1 MTNQTSPFAASN
13 PLQSRIIDLISWR
26 LNLPAT
32 NIHPYS
38 RLREDLHLD
47 AIDLILLI
55 AELESRFNIYLSKE
69 EVEAIETVQDASFY
83 LYKAAA

>member
-1 MTNQTSPFAASN
+1 MTNQTSPFAAYN